1 MKLDPILTKATR
13 LLRRRNYDRAIKLL
27 EPEVNRY
34 RGIFTYYY
42 ILALSYLH
50 TGVFN
55 LAFTYFKLARDIKMR
70 DPLVLLGLAV
80 LYLRRGETDRAVD
93 FYLEVQDQDDKNKIA
108 NKALK
113 VIRKYSGTENLS
125 AWIETGGLAKLFPP
139 PPLVPPSKAG
149 ILMVCGGL
157 LIGLVLSGGL
167 FIKIKGIAVPVPAFS
182 FFPSFSS
189 RGERDGLIT
198 SALDAT
204 EREEP
209 VQVGGSYRYILTRT
223 QVFAAYEDARKF
235 FTKYQDEA
243 AKVALNRI
251 LESNASDAIKTK
263 SRLLMS
269 YMEVPGF
276 DTLKDRFTY
285 KEVYQEPVLYRDCHV
300 IWRGMATNLE
310 VLQNA
315 TSFNLLVGYDTR
327 STLEGIVAVNFDF
340 AVSLNPEQPLEV
352 LGRIIPVSTE
362 KGQDIALQGVA
373 LHQAGLRLGR
383 GK

>member
-1 MKLDPILTKATR
+1 MKLDPILTKAVR
-13 LLRRRNYDRAIKLL
+13 LLRRKSYDRAIKVL

-34 RGIFTYYY
+34 RGIYTYYY
-42 ILALSYLH
+42 VLAVSYLH

-70 DPLVLLGLAV
+70 DPSVLLGLAV

-93 FYLEVQDQDDKNKIA
+93 FYLEVQDQDERNKIA

-125 AWIETGGLAKLFPP
+125 AWIESGGLAKLFPP
-139 PPLVPPSKAG
+139 PPLAPPSKVG
-149 ILMVCGGL
+149 ILILMLGL
-157 LIGLVLSGGL
+157 LIGLVIAGGVL
-167 FIKIKGIAVPVPAFS
+167 IKVTGIRLPVRT
-182 FFPSFSS
+182 FFP
-189 RGERDGLIT
+189 RNEREGLIT
-198 SALDAT
+198 SALDPT

-209 VQVGGSYRYILTRT
+209 VQVGGSYRYILTRN
-223 QVFAAYEDARKF
+223 QVFDTYEKAREL
-235 FTKYQDEA
+235 FTKYRDEA

-251 LESNASDAIKTK
+251 LESNASDTIKNK
-263 SRLLMS
+263 SRLLIS

-276 DTLKDRFTY
+276 DTLKDRFTFG
-285 KEVYQEPVLYRDCHV
+285 EVYKEPVLYRDCHV

-327 STLEGIVAVNFDF
+327 STLEGIVPVTFNF
-340 AVSLNPEQPLEV
+340 AVSVNPERPLEV
-352 LGRIIPVSTE
+352 LGRILPVSTE
-362 KGQDIALQGVA
+362 KGQDILLEGVA
-373 LHQAGLRLGR
+373 LHQAGLLLR
-383 GK
+383 GDK

>member
-1 MKLDPILTKATR
+1 MV
-13 LLRRRNYDRAIKLL
+13 RRRNYDRAIKVL

-42 ILALSYLH
+42 VLAVSYLH

-70 DPLVLLGLAV
+70 DPSVLLGLAV

-93 FYLEVQDQDDKNKIA
+93 FYLEVQDQDEQNKIA

-113 VIRKYSGTENLS
+113 VIRKYSGTEDLS
-125 AWIETGGLAKLFPP
+125 AWIASGGLAKLFPP
-139 PPLVPPSKAG
+139 LPPVPPSKAG
-149 ILMVCGGL
+149 ILILVMGL
-157 LIGLVLSGGL
+157 LIGLVIAGGVL
-167 FIKIKGIAVPVPAFS
+167 IQVTEIRLPVHT
-182 FFPSFSS
+182 FFPKN
-189 RGERDGLIT
+189 EREGLIP
-198 SALDAT
+198 SALDPA

-209 VQVGGSYRYILTRT
+209 VQVGGSYRYILTRN
-223 QVFAAYEDARKF
+223 QVFDTYEKARKL
-235 FTKYQDEA
+235 FTTYRDEA
-243 AKVALNRI
+243 ARVALNRI
-251 LESNASDAIKTK
+251 LESNASDTIKNK

-285 KEVYQEPVLYRDCHV
+285 EAVYQEPVLYRDCHV

-327 STLEGIVAVNFDF
+327 STLEGIVPVRFNF
-340 AVSLNPEQPLEV
+340 AVSINPERPLEV
-352 LGRIIPVSTE
+352 LGRIVPVSTE
-362 KGQDIALQGVA
+362 KGQDILLEGVA
-373 LHQAGLRLGR
+373 LHQAGLLLR
-383 GK
+383 GDT

>member
-1 MKLDPILTKATR
+1 MKLDPILTKAVR
-13 LLRRRNYDRAIKLL
+13 LLRRKSYDRAIKVL

-34 RGIFTYYY
+34 RGIYTYYY
-42 ILALSYLH
+42 VLAVSYLH

-70 DPLVLLGLAV
+70 DPSVLLGLAV

-93 FYLEVQDQDDKNKIA
+93 FYLEVQDQDERNKIA

-125 AWIETGGLAKLFPP
+125 AWIESGGLAKLFPP
-139 PPLVPPSKAG
+139 PPLAPPSKVG
-149 ILMVCGGL
+149 ILILMLGL
-157 LIGLVLSGGL
+157 LIGLVIAGGVL
-167 FIKIKGIAVPVPAFS
+167 IKVTGIRLPVRM
-182 FFPSFSS
+182 FFP
-189 RGERDGLIT
+189 RNEREGLIT
-198 SALDAT
+198 SALDPT

-209 VQVGGSYRYILTRT
+209 VQVGGSYRYILTRN
-223 QVFAAYEDARKF
+223 QVFDTYEKAREL
-235 FTKYQDEA
+235 FTKYRDEA

-251 LESNASDAIKTK
+251 LESNASDTIKNK
-263 SRLLMS
+263 SRLLIS

-276 DTLKDRFTY
+276 DTLKDRFTFG
-285 KEVYQEPVLYRDCHV
+285 EVYKEPVLYRDCHV

-327 STLEGIVAVNFDF
+327 STLEGIVPVTFNF
-340 AVSLNPEQPLEV
+340 AVSVNPERPLEV
-352 LGRIIPVSTE
+352 LGRILPVSTE
-362 KGQDIALQGVA
+362 KGQDILLEGVA
-373 LHQAGLRLGR
+373 LHQAGLLLR
-383 GK
+383 GDK

>member
-1 MKLDPILTKATR
+1 MKLDPILTKAVR
-13 LLRRRNYDRAIKLL
+13 LLRRKNYDRAIKIL
-27 EPEVNRY
+27 EPEINRY

-42 ILALSYLH
+42 VLAVSYLH

-70 DPLVLLGLAV
+70 DPSVLLGLAV

-93 FYLEVQDQDDKNKIA
+93 FYLEVQDQDEQNKIA
-108 NKALK
+108 HKALK
-113 VIRKYSGTENLS
+113 VIRKYSGTEYLS
-125 AWIETGGLAKLFPP
+125 AWIESGGLAKLFPP
-139 PPLVPPSKAG
+139 PPPVPPSKAG
-149 ILMVCGGL
+149 ILVLIAGL
-157 LIGLVLSGGL
+157 LICLVIAGGIL
-167 FIKIKGIAVPVPAFS
+167 IKVTGMTLPVRT
-182 FFPSFSS
+182 FFPKN
-189 RGERDGLIT
+189 EREGLIP
-198 SALDAT
+198 SALDLK

-209 VQVGGSYRYILTRT
+209 VQVDGSYRYILTRN
-223 QVFAAYEDARKF
+223 QVFDTYEKAREL
-235 FTKYQDEA
+235 FTKYRDEA

-251 LESNASDAIKTK
+251 LESNASDTIKNK

-285 KEVYQEPVLYRDCHV
+285 GEVYQEPMLYRDCHV

-327 STLEGIVAVNFDF
+327 SILEGIVPVRFNF
-340 AVSLNPEQPLEV
+340 AVSLNPERPLEV
-352 LGRIIPVSTE
+352 LGRILPISTE
-362 KGQDIALQGVA
+362 KGQDILLEGVA
-373 LHQAGLRLGR
+373 LHQAGLLLR
-383 GK
+383 GDK

>member
-1 MKLDPILTKATR
+1 M
-13 LLRRRNYDRAIKLL
+13 LRRKNYDRAIKIL
-27 EPEVNRY
+27 EPEINRY

-42 ILALSYLH
+42 VLAVSYLH

-70 DPLVLLGLAV
+70 DPSVLLGLAV

-93 FYLEVQDQDDKNKIA
+93 FYLEVQDQDEQNKIA
-108 NKALK
+108 HKALK
-113 VIRKYSGTENLS
+113 VIRKYSGTEYLS
-125 AWIETGGLAKLFPP
+125 AWIESGGLAKLFPP
-139 PPLVPPSKAG
+139 PPPVPPSKAG
-149 ILMVCGGL
+149 ILVLIAGL
-157 LIGLVLSGGL
+157 LICLVIAGGIL
-167 FIKIKGIAVPVPAFS
+167 IKVTGMTLPVRT
-182 FFPSFSS
+182 FFPKN
-189 RGERDGLIT
+189 EREGLIP
-198 SALDAT
+198 SALDLK

-209 VQVGGSYRYILTRT
+209 VQVDGSYRYILTRN
-223 QVFAAYEDARKF
+223 QVFDTYEKAREL
-235 FTKYQDEA
+235 FTKYRDEA

-251 LESNASDAIKTK
+251 LESNASDTIKNK

-285 KEVYQEPVLYRDCHV
+285 GEVYQEPMLYRDCHV

-327 STLEGIVAVNFDF
+327 SILEGIVPVRFNF
-340 AVSLNPEQPLEV
+340 AVSLNPERPLEV
-352 LGRIIPVSTE
+352 LGRILPISTE
-362 KGQDIALQGVA
+362 KGQDILLEGVA
-373 LHQAGLRLGR
+373 LHQAGLLLR
-383 GK
+383 GDK